1 MNSIDIDLKEFE
13 EAMAKVREI
22 VEKILSRVVEISG
35 LKELIERI
43 NEEYD
48 EYEDKESYADY
59 YIVKRPENCKTIA
72 KLFKLYSRWTCY

>member
-22 VEKILSRVVEISG
+22 AEKILSCVEEISG
-35 LKELIERI
+35 IKELIERI
-43 NEEYD
+43 DEEY
-48 EYEDKESYADY
+48 KETYTDY
-59 YIVKRPENCKTIA
+59 YIVKKSENCKTIA

>member
-22 VEKILSRVVEISG
+22 AEKISDI
-35 LKELIERI
+35 KELIERI
-43 NEEYD
+43 DEEIVYV
-48 EYEDKESYADY
+48 YKETYTDY

>member
-22 VEKILSRVVEISG
+22 AEKILSCVEEISG
-35 LKELIERI
+35 IKELIERI
-43 NEEYD
+43 DEEIVYV
-48 EYEDKESYADY
+48 YKETYTDY
-59 YIVKRPENCKTIA
+59 YIVKKSENCKTIA